1 MKKDI
6 FIDNNI
12 AKNFSNPLDVEYQK
26 LIRWLMFYDPI
37 NKNKNAFLAVSNKL
51 LIEYYSSSGYSQ
63 SNTSIVVLISQL
75 KKENRLNKIT
85 NEEIKNFKRLHYKKK
100 IVKNLTCNQKDREH
114 IPVVLLSDRKYALS
128 LDNKFINDLS
138 KFPGFTVKVAKKPSL
153 LPYK

>member
-138 KFPGFTVKVAKKPSL
+138 IKYRKTHPRQDDTRKVRN
-153 LPYK
+153 